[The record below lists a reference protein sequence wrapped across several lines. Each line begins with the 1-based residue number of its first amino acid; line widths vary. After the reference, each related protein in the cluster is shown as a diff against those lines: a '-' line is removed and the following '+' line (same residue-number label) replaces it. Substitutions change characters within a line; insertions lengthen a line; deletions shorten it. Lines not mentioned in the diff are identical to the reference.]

1 MTQRYVAEMDATV
14 SALVA
19 TANLEV
25 IPLIGAQEKV
35 LAAPAG
41 TTITITC
48 SPKFGLERSLE
59 HITSAVQAG
68 YSVVPHLA
76 ARMVS
81 TDRDLREFVARICD
95 MGVTDLYVIGGDG
108 NEPAGPYEEASDILE
123 ALRDFDHG
131 LTRLG
136 VGCYPEGHP
145 NIPDEKLF
153 DALRR
158 KQGMADYMVSQ
169 LCFDVQA
176 LLAWLEASRN
186 EGIELP
192 LRIGLAGPISI
203 TRLAELS
210 LRIGVGS
217 SIKYLRK
224 QHGMIGN
231 LVLGR
236 AYQPE
241 RLLHEIGTR
250 LTDARLNIE
259 GVHLFTFNQIDASV
273 AWQMRLGAP
282 SEEPDAR
289 VAADL

>member
-108 NEPAGPYEEASDILE
+108 HEPAGPYLLDQVPPKAARNDWKPRSRPCLP
-123 ALRDFDHG
+123 
-131 LTRLG
+131 TR
-136 VGCYPEGHP
+136 
-145 NIPDEKLF
+145 
-153 DALRR
+153 AT
-158 KQGMADYMVSQ
+158 
-169 LCFDVQA
+169 
-176 LLAWLEASRN
+176 ASRDRN
-186 EGIELP
+186 SPHRRPPEH
-192 LRIGLAGPISI
+192 R
-203 TRLAELS
+203 
-210 LRIGVGS
+210 GS
-217 SIKYLRK
+217 SPFHVQPDRRERRHLLC
-224 QHGMIGN
+224 QS
-231 LVLGR
+231 
-236 AYQPE
+236 PE
-241 RLLHEIGTR
+241 RLAGMS
-250 LTDARLNIE
+250 
-259 GVHLFTFNQIDASV
+259 ASN
-273 AWQMRLGAP
+273 
-282 SEEPDAR
+282 D
-289 VAADL
+289 DL